1 MERAVANA
9 KELGIFI
16 VFLILD
22 NPKNKDSILDIR
34 FPVFKSDGS
43 MPEIKSY
50 IEEFPF
56 PFYVLLRDI
65 NALPTVLSDALKQWF
80 ELVTQGTWKGL
91 YISFMIKV
99 QSHDIV
105 TDTAALTSPRSE
117 IKISGVMYAGN
128 YWHSTYF

>member
-1 MERAVANA
+1 MVEQAVANA

-80 ELVTQGTWKGL
+80 ELVTQGT
-91 YISFMIKV
+91 
-99 QSHDIV
+99 
-105 TDTAALTSPRSE
+105 
-117 IKISGVMYAGN
+117 
-128 YWHSTYF
+128 